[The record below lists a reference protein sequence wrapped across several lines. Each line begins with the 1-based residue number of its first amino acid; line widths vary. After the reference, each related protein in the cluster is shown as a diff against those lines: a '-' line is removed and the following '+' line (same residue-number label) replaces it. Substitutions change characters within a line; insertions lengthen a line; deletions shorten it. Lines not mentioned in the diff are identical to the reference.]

1 MEDPNSQEQA
11 IFDRNYENAL
21 QRVVDAYG
29 KLGTSDDDPR
39 ELNLQLD
46 ILASGH
52 VVRMVKQLMLLRRD
66 RPVDLELDIHAAGR
80 VTGMLEKLILLRGD
94 VPCSYRH

>member
-1 MEDPNSQEQA
+1 MENPNNQEQA

-29 KLGTSDDDPR
+29 KRGTPYEDPR

-46 ILASGH
+46 ILASAH
-52 VVRMVKQLMLLRRD
+52 VMRMAKQLMLLRRD
-66 RPVDLELDIHAAGR
+66 RPADLELDIHAAGR
-80 VTGMLEKLILLRGD
+80 VTGMLEQLILLRGD
-94 VPCSYRH
+94 MPCSSRH